1 MRFLTS
7 RALSVGRQAITPKP
21 ATLTPRSP
29 FSSAVS
35 AGATTFK
42 THVSYKPNPLDKPTN
57 PNKKHKIPYKERPM
71 KQAFVPLPTKK
82 PEEIG
87 ATLRYIIRRTPA
99 SQLAIYRKWMSG
111 GNRMIVLIKKIDGD
125 RSKLVKDL
133 IRDLQIKPV
142 DIRINP
148 VTQHVE
154 IKGDVY
160 DKVIQWV
167 LNTGF

>member
-1 MRFLTS
+1 
-7 RALSVGRQAITPKP
+7 
-21 ATLTPRSP
+21 
-29 FSSAVS
+29 
-35 AGATTFK
+35 
-42 THVSYKPNPLDKPTN
+42 
-57 PNKKHKIPYKERPM
+57 M

-154 IKGDVY
+154 IKVSNVHSY
-160 DKVIQWV
+160 MHMQEWPLTNRSRAMYTIK
-167 LNTGF
+167 